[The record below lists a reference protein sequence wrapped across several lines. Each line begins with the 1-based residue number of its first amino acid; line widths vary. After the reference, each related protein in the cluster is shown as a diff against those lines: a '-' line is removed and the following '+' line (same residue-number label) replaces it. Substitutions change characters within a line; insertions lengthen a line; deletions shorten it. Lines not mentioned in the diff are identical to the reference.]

1 MSKTLFEKVW
11 NAHVVSQDPAAPA
24 VLYIDA
30 HLVHEVT
37 SPQAFAELRARGL
50 PVRRPEK
57 TFATM
62 DHAIPTRNVDIAL
75 WPADA
80 ATQVRTLRENCAD
93 FGITLWDIEGPIQG
107 IVHVVGPEM
116 GVTQPGMTIVCGD
129 SHTSTHGAF
138 GALAFGI
145 GTSEVGHV
153 LATQCLLQTKPKTMA
168 ITVDGELGKGVTAK
182 DIILAII
189 AKNGA
194 GGGAGYVFE
203 YRGSAIRRLSM
214 ANRMT
219 ICNMSIEG
227 GARAGMIAPD
237 ETTFAYIEG
246 RPYAPKGEA
255 WERAVAYWQTL
266 VSDEDAV
273 FDRELTLDANKL
285 EPMVTYGTN
294 PGQGVAGDRTHPYA
308 GRAGRSGRA
317 AQPAEFVGVHGPQ
330 GRPAHGRA
338 AGGHRLHRL
347 VHQRPHRGSAG
358 GSGAGAGEAGGGRR
372 AGAGGARLQGCEGP
386 GGSRRAGS
394 HLQRGGLRV
403 ARRGLQ
409 HVPGHERRQGRRG
422 QICGQ
427 HLQPQLPGPPGSRRA
442 QPAHE
447 PHHGRGGG
455 GEWAGGGCARDAV
468 SIRLCL
474 GMSNDFGT
482 KGGGS
487 MAVLFE
493 GVIVPDIKVYSK
505 LNPRGREINISAEAG
520 AAQSGSVACVNDVE
534 LS

>member
-11 NAHVVSQDPAAPA
+11 DAHIVSQDEAAPA

-30 HLVHEVT
+30 HLIHEVT
-37 SPQAFAELRARGL
+37 SPQAFATLRERGL
-50 PVRRPEK
+50 SVRRPER

-93 FGITLWDIEGPIQG
+93 FGVTLWDIEGDIQG

-153 LATQCLLQTKPKTMA
+153 LATQCLLQKKPKTFA
-168 ITVDGELGKGVTAK
+168 INVEGELGLGVTAK

-194 GGGAGYVFE
+194 AGGTGYVFE

-237 ETTFAYIEG
+237 DTTFAYIEG
-246 RPYAPKGEA
+246 RPYAPKGAE
-255 WERAVAYWQTL
+255 WEKAVAYWRTL
-266 VSDEDAV
+266 VTDDNAV
-273 FDRELTLDANKL
+273 FDREMTLDANAL
-285 EPMVTYGTN
+285 QPMVTYGTN
-294 PGQGVAGDRTHPYA
+294 PGQGIGVTGRIPTLDEVAD
-308 GRAGRSGRA
+308 
-317 AQPAEFVGVHGPQ
+317 PAERRSLLSALEYMGLQAGQPMEGQPVDIVFIGSCTNSRIEDLREAAAIAQ
-330 GRPAHGRA
+330 GKRVADNVQALVVPGSKAIKAQAEAEGLDRIFME
-338 AGGHRLHRL
+338 AGFEW
-347 VHQRPHRGSAG
+347 RGAG
-358 GSGAGAGEAGGGRR
+358 CSMCLAMNDDKAGAGKYVASTSNRNFQGRQ
-372 AGAGGARLQGCEGP
+372 GPGARSLLMSPIMAAAAALHG
-386 GGSRRAGS
+386 
-394 HLQRGGLRV
+394 
-403 ARRGLQ
+403 
-409 HVPGHERRQGRRG
+409 HVV
-422 QICGQ
+422 
-427 HLQPQLPGPPGSRRA
+427 
-442 QPAHE
+442 
-447 PHHGRGGG
+447 
-455 GEWAGGGCARDAV
+455 DV
-468 SIRLCL
+468 
-474 GMSNDFGT
+474 
-482 KGGGS
+482 
-487 MAVLFE
+487 
-493 GVIVPDIKVYSK
+493 
-505 LNPRGREINISAEAG
+505 REM
-520 AAQSGSVACVNDVE
+520 
-534 LS
+534 L